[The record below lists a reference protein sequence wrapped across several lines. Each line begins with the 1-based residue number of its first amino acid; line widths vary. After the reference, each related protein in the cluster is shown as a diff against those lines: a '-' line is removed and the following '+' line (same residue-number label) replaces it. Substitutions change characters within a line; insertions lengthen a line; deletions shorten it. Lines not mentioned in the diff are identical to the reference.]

1 MAIYVR
7 FSNEHVE
14 RYLHSNVQMH
24 ERRFLYDT
32 PKSNYEIVHDIP
44 TNSYEDFF
52 YEYISD
58 VLIEK
63 VIIMQNNVCT

>member
-1 MAIYVR
+1 
-7 FSNEHVE
+7 
-14 RYLHSNVQMH
+14 MH

-44 TNSYEDFF
+44 TNSYEVFF

>member
-7 FSNEHVE
+7 FSDEHVE
-14 RYLHSNVQMH
+14 RYLHSNVQMKDDFYTILL
-24 ERRFLYDT
+24 RVTTKLYTIFLR
-32 PKSNYEIVHDIP
+32 IV
-44 TNSYEDFF
+44 TSFF

>member
-14 RYLHSNVQMH
+14 RYLHSNVQMKDDFYTILL
-24 ERRFLYDT
+24 RVTTKLYTIFLRIVTRF
-32 PKSNYEIVHDIP
+32 
-44 TNSYEDFF
+44 FF
-52 YEYISD
+52 YEYISE

>member
-14 RYLHSNVQMH
+14 RYLHSNVQMKDDFYTILL
-24 ERRFLYDT
+24 RVTTKLYTIFLR
-32 PKSNYEIVHDIP
+32 IV
-44 TNSYEDFF
+44 TSFF

-58 VLIEK
+58 VLIDK
-63 VIIMQNNVCT
+63 VNIMQNNVCT

>member
-14 RYLHSNVQMH
+14 HYLHSNVQMKDDVYTILL
-24 ERRFLYDT
+24 RVTTKLYTIFLR
-32 PKSNYEIVHDIP
+32 IV
-44 TNSYEDFF
+44 TRFF